1 MKNPHGT
8 LPKHYIRNQDTT
20 SAITFNKQKGP
31 CFSNDIQISS
41 YNGIMNSISFCNND
55 KCSYKYDTKSNM
67 LIFTNST
74 SNELL
79 DFEVYTIDFQGKDT
93 IYSLCKYPDIIWKYV
108 HTNVLTKKMIRTV
121 NDDTEILHD
130 LSLIHITDN
139 SVLLQVS
146 KLWIKNPSEML
157 VNTQIVE
164 KKYDSY
170 LKLWLGK
177 SKWRLIYRASEHEYT
192 AKSFHEYCDDKGPT
206 LIIIKSTHGWIFGGY
221 TTQSWYPIKS
231 SIDEEDIGMY

>member
-1 MKNPHGT
+1 MKFDVSSN
-8 LPKHYIRNQDTT
+8 HYSNAIYCNMKYGPSFG
-20 SAITFNKQKGP
+20 SAIQIGSEIHNMTYGH
-31 CFSNDIQISS
+31 FSNFNEYIYSYQYPLPCSS
-41 YNGIMNSISFCNND
+41 TQNSDNCNF
-55 KCSYKYDTKSNM
+55 
-67 LIFTNST
+67 IV
-74 SNELL
+74 L

-130 LSLIHITDN
+130 LSLIHITDH

-146 KLWIKNPSEML
+146 RFWLRKPSKVLM
-157 VNTQIVE
+157 NTQIVE

-177 SKWRLIYRASEHEYT
+177 SKWKLIYRASEHEYT

-206 LIIIKSTHGWIFGGY
+206 LIVIKSTHGWIFGGY

-231 SIDEEDIGMY
+231 SINEEDIGMY

>member
-1 MKNPHGT
+1 MKFDVRNN
-8 LPKHYIRNQDTT
+8 HYSN
-20 SAITFNKQKGP
+20 AIYCNTKYGPTFGSTIQIGSDNHMIYGH
-31 CFSNDIQISS
+31 FSNFKEYIYDYQYLLPCKSTL
-41 YNGIMNSISFCNND
+41 NSN
-55 KCSYKYDTKSNM
+55 KCDF
-67 LIFTNST
+67 IV
-74 SNELL
+74 L
-79 DFEVYTIDFQGKDT
+79 DFEVYTINFQGKDT

-146 KLWIKNPSEML
+146 RFWLRKPSKLLM
-157 VNTQIVE
+157 NTQIVE

-170 LKLWLGK
+170 LKEWLGK
-177 SKWRLIYRASEHEYT
+177 SKWKLIYRASEHEYT

-231 SIDEEDIGMY
+231 SINEEDIGMY